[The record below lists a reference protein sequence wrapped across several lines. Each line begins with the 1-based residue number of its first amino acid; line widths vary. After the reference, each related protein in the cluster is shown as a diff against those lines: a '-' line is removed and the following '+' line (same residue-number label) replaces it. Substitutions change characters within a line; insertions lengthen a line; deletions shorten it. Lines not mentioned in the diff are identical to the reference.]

1 MTPRHEHRVMSELI
15 LDVTGMTCVNCER
28 LVESE
33 LSSLCDVDG
42 VMANATKDIVQ
53 VEAPPTAADD
63 VLERIDDLGFG
74 VEQ

>member
-1 MTPRHEHRVMSELI
+1 MSELI

-33 LSSLCDVDG
+33 LSGLPDVDG
-42 VMANATKDIVQ
+42 VMANASRDVVQ

-74 VEQ
+74 VET